1 MSEYN
6 INQLKKSIKT
16 KALTLFRRCVV
27 RDGGAEAAERP
38 DGLLP
43 EAGAARG
50 QRVGG
55 RAAEVRA
62 HAAADHGRGETGQV
76 CVILLIF
83 TTFKKYLLERLSCSS
98 DLFLAP
104 LSQRRSLIYPM
115 C

>member
-16 KALTLFRRCVV
+16 DALTLFRRCVV
-27 RDGGAEAAERP
+27 RDGRAEAAERP

-62 HAAADHGRGETGQV
+62 HAAADHGRGE
-76 CVILLIF
+76 
-83 TTFKKYLLERLSCSS
+83 CSQ
-98 DLFLAP
+98 LTMA
-104 LSQRRSLIYPM
+104 
-115 C
+115 

>member
-27 RDGGAEAAERP
+27 RDGRAEAPERP

-62 HAAADHGRGETGQV
+62 HAAADHGRGE
-76 CVILLIF
+76 CCLL
-83 TTFKKYLLERLSCSS
+83 TRAGNEPSRS
-98 DLFLAP
+98 
-104 LSQRRSLIYPM
+104 SQRRPPTMAFSWLQPALN
-115 C
+115 

>member
-16 KALTLFRRCVV
+16 DALTLFRRCVV
-27 RDGGAEAAERP
+27 RDGRAEAAQRP

-62 HAAADHGRGETGQV
+62 HAAADHGRGE
-76 CVILLIF
+76 
-83 TTFKKYLLERLSCSS
+83 CSVLTRAGNEPS
-98 DLFLAP
+98 
-104 LSQRRSLIYPM
+104 RSLNHREGPPQWPPPG
-115 C
+115 CNWR